1 MEKRTFQNLDV
12 ESSLL
17 GFGCMR
23 FPLDKNGKI
32 DEPLAEQMMDDAMA
46 AGVTYYDTAVP
57 YHEGSSE
64 PFVGRVLEKYPRESY
79 LLATKLPCWDVNDK
93 SDVRRLFD
101 MQMKKLNKDYFDF
114 YLLHALDLG
123 RFRKMRDL
131 GVIEECEKLKAEA
144 KIRFLGFSFHDNY
157 EAFEEMITYKKWDFC
172 QLQIN
177 YMDQND
183 QAGLK
188 GLRLA
193 ESLGIPVIVMEPVK
207 GGQLAVLPDD
217 VKAPFEKIDS
227 SKTPSSWALR
237 WVASQP
243 NVKVILSGMST
254 PAQVSDNL
262 NTFTNFKPLT
272 QEEFAA
278 VDEVMHNLKAR
289 VKNGCTACRY
299 CMPCPAGVDIPGN
312 FAHWNGYGM
321 YENRDTALR
330 GWKNNMPEEK
340 QAKNCIG
347 CGKCETVCPQQLH
360 IREDLKQVQ
369 ATFDGLLKE

>member
-1 MEKRTFQNLDV
+1 MAEIKK
-12 ESSLL
+12 L

-131 GVIEECEKLKAEA
+131 GVIEECEKLKAEG

-157 EAFEEMITYKKWDFC
+157 EAFEEMIAYRKWDFC

-188 GLRLA
+188 GLKLA
-193 ESLGIPVIVMEPVK
+193 ESLGVPVIVMEPVK

-217 VKAPFEKIDS
+217 VKAPFEKLDS
-227 SKTPSSWALR
+227 TKSAPPGRS
-237 WVASQP
+237 
-243 NVKVILSGMST
+243 
-254 PAQVSDNL
+254 
-262 NTFTNFKPLT
+262 
-272 QEEFAA
+272 
-278 VDEVMHNLKAR
+278 
-289 VKNGCTACRY
+289 
-299 CMPCPAGVDIPGN
+299 AGLP
-312 FAHWNGYGM
+312 HSP
-321 YENRDTALR
+321 T
-330 GWKNNMPEEK
+330 
-340 QAKNCIG
+340 
-347 CGKCETVCPQQLH
+347 
-360 IREDLKQVQ
+360 
-369 ATFDGLLKE
+369 

>member
-1 MEKRTFQNLDV
+1 METRKFENLGV

-32 DEPLAEQMMDDAMA
+32 DEALAEQMMGSAMA

-57 YHEGSSE
+57 YHGGDSE

-79 LLATKLPCWDVNDK
+79 LLATKLPCWDVNEK
-93 SDVRRLFD
+93 SDVRKLFD
-101 MQMKKLNKDYFDF
+101 IQMKKLKKDYFDF
-114 YLLHALDLG
+114 YLLHSLDLG

-131 GVIEECEKLKAEA
+131 GVIEECEKLKAEG
-144 KIRFLGFSFHDNY
+144 KIRFLGFSFHDNF
-157 EAFEEMITYKKWDFC
+157 EAFKEMISYKKWDFC

-188 GLRLA
+188 GLKLA

-217 VKAPFEKIDS
+217 VKAPFDKIDNT
-227 SKTPSSWALR
+227 KTASSWALR

-243 NVKVILSGMST
+243 NVKVILSGMSA
-254 PAQVSDNL
+254 PEHVEDNL
-262 NTFTNFKPLT
+262 NTFTDFAPLSDK
-272 QEEFAA
+272 EFAA
-278 VDEVMHNLKAR
+278 VDEVMRNLKAR
-289 VKNGCTACRY
+289 VKNGCTGCRY

-312 FAHWNGYGM
+312 FAHWNSYGM
-321 YENRDTALR
+321 YENKATALR
-330 GWKNNMPEEK
+330 GWKNNMPESK

-347 CGKCETVCPQQLH
+347 CGKCEAVCPQQLH
-360 IREDLKQVQ
+360 IRDDLKKVQ
-369 ATFDGLLKE
+369 KTFDELMKE

>member
-1 MEKRTFQNLDV
+1 METRKFENLGV

-32 DEPLAEQMMDDAMA
+32 DEAKAEKMLDRAMA

-57 YHEGSSE
+57 YHGGDSE
-64 PFVGRVLEKYPRESY
+64 PFVGRVLDKYPRESY
-79 LLATKLPCWDVNDK
+79 LLATKLPCWDINDR
-93 SDVRRLFD
+93 SDVQKLFGT
-101 MQMKKLNKDYFDF
+101 QMKKLQKDYFDF
-114 YLLHALDLG
+114 YLLHSLDLG

-131 GVIEECEKLKAEA
+131 GVIEECEKLKTEG

-157 EAFEEMITYKKWDFC
+157 EAFEEMIHYKKWDFC

-183 QAGLK
+183 QAGIK

-207 GGQLAVLPDD
+207 GGQLALLPED
-217 VKAPFEKIDS
+217 VRKPFEKIDKDKS
-227 SKTPSSWALR
+227 PSSWALR

-254 PAQVSDNL
+254 PEQVEDNL
-262 NTFTNFKPLT
+262 NTFTNFKPLAR
-272 QEEFAA
+272 EEFAA
-278 VDEVMHNLKAR
+278 VDEVFAKLKAR

-312 FAHWNGYGM
+312 FAHWNAYGM
-321 YENRDTALR
+321 YENKETALR
-330 GWKNNMPEEK
+330 GWKMMPEDK

-360 IREDLKQVQ
+360 IREDLVKVQ
-369 ATFDGLLKE
+369 ETFDALTKE